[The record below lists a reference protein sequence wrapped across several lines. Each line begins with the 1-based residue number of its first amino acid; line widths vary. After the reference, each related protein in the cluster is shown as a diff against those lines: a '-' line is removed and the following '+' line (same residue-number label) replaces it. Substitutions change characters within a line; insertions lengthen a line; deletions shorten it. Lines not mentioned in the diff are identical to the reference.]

1 MAGVKKSVG
10 QEAGMTTST
19 GRLVRVGLC
28 RVAHPILG
36 STGNC
41 YGDGVAHLRV

>member
-1 MAGVKKSVG
+1 MACVKKSVG
-10 QEAGMTTST
+10 QDAGMTIC
-19 GRLVRVGLC
+19 RLVRVGLC